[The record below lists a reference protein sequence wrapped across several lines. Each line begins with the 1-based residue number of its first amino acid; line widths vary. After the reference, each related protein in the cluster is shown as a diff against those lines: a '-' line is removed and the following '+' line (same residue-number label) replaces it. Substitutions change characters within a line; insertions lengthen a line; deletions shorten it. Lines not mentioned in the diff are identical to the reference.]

1 MLAIKNK
8 FFFLLLLLFLFL
20 FGSLTYSDNYKSHEL
35 DRYFEKLALVNK
47 PDSATLIE
55 KKIWKIWN
63 KHPQNEKLTNKLEFG
78 KELMNEGSYNYALL
92 VFTNIIKTD
101 PLWSEAWNSRATLL
115 FYMNNYKESLRDI
128 DKTLKLEPR
137 HFGALSGRA
146 QILISLG
153 QYQKAIIDLRK
164 IAKIH
169 PSIKDNRLINELE
182 KLVKGLNI

>member
-1 MLAIKNK
+1 
-8 FFFLLLLLFLFL
+8 
-20 FGSLTYSDNYKSHEL
+20 
-35 DRYFEKLALVNK
+35 
-47 PDSATLIE
+47 
-55 KKIWKIWN
+55 
-63 KHPQNEKLTNKLEFG
+63 
-78 KELMNEGSYNYALL
+78 
-92 VFTNIIKTD
+92 
-101 PLWSEAWNSRATLL
+101 
-115 FYMNNYKESLRDI
+115 MNNYMESLRDI
-128 DKTLKLEPR
+128 EKTLKLEPR